1 MIGGSW
7 IGKLW
12 KFAVVP
18 RKFAAVDDD
27 SADGVAVS
35 SHELCERVDHDIG
48 AVIDRSRHV
57 RRGEGV
63 VYNKGQSSLMG
74 NICNGGQVY
83 NVTSWIADSFRENKL
98 GLRRNCLTEV
108 FGIVG
113 FDELRIEAQSPHG
126 DIELGNG
133 SPIQSA

>member
-1 MIGGSW
+1 MPVHTHPQCFYALQEQECIEWTDTWSDVTQAFDTRLDDEADIPEGLPELHAVIGGSW
-7 IGKLW
+7 IRKLW
-12 KFAVVP
+12 KSAVVP

-27 SADGVAVS
+27 SPDGVAVS

-74 NICNGGQVY
+74 N
-83 NVTSWIADSFRENKL
+83 
-98 GLRRNCLTEV
+98 
-108 FGIVG
+108 
-113 FDELRIEAQSPHG
+113 
-126 DIELGNG
+126 
-133 SPIQSA
+133 